1 MAKINRQGHSINSWY
16 NQQLQCNELN
26 QQLADQLEDLLNRGQ
41 NSSQTELQNPT
52 GPETQNISYSNATQN
67 AELAVYCTT
76 GKHWIHYRCQNLK

>member
-1 MAKINRQGHSINSWY
+1 MPLIHGIISN
-16 NQQLQCNELN
+16 CNAGISLDELN